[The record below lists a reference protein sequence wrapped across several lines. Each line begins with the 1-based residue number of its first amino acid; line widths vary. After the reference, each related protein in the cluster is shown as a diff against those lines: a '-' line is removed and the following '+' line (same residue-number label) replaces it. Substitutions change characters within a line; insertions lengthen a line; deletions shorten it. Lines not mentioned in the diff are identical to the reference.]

1 MNADPRAALDEA
13 RRLLGPEHVFDTP
26 ARLDPLLRNC
36 AGLTRQVPALLRP
49 GSVDEVQELV
59 RLAGRH
65 GLPLYPISR
74 GRNWGMGSR
83 LPVRDGTAILDLG
96 RLNRIREVNEEFHY
110 AVIEPGVTQGQLDRH
125 LRERKLPMILNVIG
139 SGLETSLLGNA
150 LDRGVGYFAARTA
163 TLSGLEV
170 VLGTGELL
178 RTGFA
183 HYPKSPLAHLN
194 KFGVGPSLDGLF
206 AQSNLGIVTAAGLD
220 LIPWRDQHESVI
232 VRIAREDQLPAVVDV
247 LAELRRRDL
256 LRMIVHIGNRAR
268 TIGTLAPLV
277 YAELPEAQ
285 RADPAQ
291 GRRAAEDLLAAAG
304 FGPWSAV
311 AGYSGTPAHLAA
323 TRRAIRTALRGLATC
338 VFLSDRKLAFAQR
351 LLGALS
357 GVLPAARRQATLLK
371 AMAPL
376 HGFSS
381 GVPSDAAL
389 PSVWWTAGEL
399 PPAQPS
405 LDPDTSPCGLLYSLP
420 IVPLN
425 GRSAGQAS
433 EIAHAISRA
442 RGLEPLMTLNML
454 DDRSFEGVI
463 TLPFRTDD
471 PQAVAN
477 AQAALAELQQA
488 FIARGWLPYR
498 VAIHEMGLVVD
509 PQDPYWKTIRDLKQV
524 FDPHHIL
531 APGRYNLA

>member
-1 MNADPRAALDEA
+1 MNADPHAAVAEA
-13 RRLLGPEHVFDTP
+13 RRLLGDAHVITGDALAP
-26 ARLDPLLRNC
+26 WLRNC
-36 AGLTRQVPALLRP
+36 AALTRQVPALFRP

-65 GLPLYPISR
+65 GLPLHPISR

-83 LPVRDGTAILDLG
+83 LPVRDGSAVLDLS

-150 LDRGVGYFAARTA
+150 LDRGVGYFAARAA

-178 RTGFA
+178 RTGFS
-183 HYPKSPLAHLN
+183 HYPGSPLAHLY

-206 AQSNLGIVTAAGLD
+206 AQSNFGVVTAAGLD
-220 LIPWRDQHESVI
+220 LIPWRDEHESVI
-232 VRIAREDQLPAVVDV
+232 VRIAREEQLPQVVDI
-247 LAELRRRDL
+247 LADLRRRDL

-277 YAELPEAQ
+277 YERLPAEQ
-285 RADPAQ
+285 RADPAR
-291 GRRAAEDLLAAAG
+291 GRRAAEDLLAAGG

-323 TRRAIRTALRGLATC
+323 TRRTIRRALRGIASC
-338 VFLSDRKLAFAQR
+338 VFLNDRKIALARR

-357 GVLPAARRQATLLK
+357 GVLPAARDRALLLD
-371 AMAPL
+371 AMLPI
-376 HGFSS
+376 HGYSS

-389 PSVWWTAGEL
+389 PSVYWTAGEIA
-399 PPAQPS
+399 PAGGP
-405 LDPDTSPCGLLYSLP
+405 LDPDQSPCGLLYSLP

-425 GRSAGQAS
+425 GRSAGEAS
-433 EIAHAISRA
+433 ALAHQIARA
-442 RGLEPLMTLNML
+442 RGIEPLMTLNML
-454 DDRSFEGVI
+454 DDRAFEGVV
-463 TLPFRTDD
+463 TLPFRTDQ
-471 PQAVAN
+471 PESAAN
-477 AQAALAELQQA
+477 AHAVLAELQQA
-488 FIARGWLPYR
+488 FIAKGWLPYR
-498 VAIHEMGLVVD
+498 VSIHEMGLVVD
-509 PQDPYWKTIRDLKQV
+509 ESDPYWKTIRDLKQV
-524 FDPHHIL
+524 FDPKQIL
-531 APGRYNLA
+531 APGRYNLV